1 MTRLGKHMA
10 HSNSDEATILLVDD
24 DELDVRCVQ
33 KAFKEQKISNPLLR
47 ASNGRKALEILRG
60 GGGQPPLPRPYLIL
74 LDLKLPKMNGIE
86 FLTELRQD
94 AALEDSIVFVLTTSD
109 DDRDKIA
116 AYKQH
121 VAGYLLKQDAGDEFL
136 DAVRMLDYFTLS
148 VHFPG
153 R

>member
-1 MTRLGKHMA
+1 MTNRGDKMA
-10 HSNSDEATILLVDD
+10 RNNSDEITILLVDD
-24 DELDVRCVQ
+24 DELDVRCV
-33 KAFKEQKISNPLLR
+33 KEAFRDQKISNPLIR
-47 ASNGRKALEILRG
+47 ASNGLEALEILRG
-60 GGGQPPLPRPYLIL
+60 EGRREALARPYLIL
-74 LDLKLPKMNGIE
+74 LDLKMPRMNGIE
-86 FLTELRQD
+86 FLAELRD
-94 AALEDSIVFVLTTSD
+94 DPNLSDSIVFVLTTSD

-148 VHFPG
+148 VHFPN